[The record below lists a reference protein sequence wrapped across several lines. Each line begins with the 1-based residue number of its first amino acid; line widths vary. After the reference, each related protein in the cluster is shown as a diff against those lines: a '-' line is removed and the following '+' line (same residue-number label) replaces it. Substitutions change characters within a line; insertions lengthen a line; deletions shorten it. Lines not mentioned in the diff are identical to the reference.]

1 MNTVCSENQCT
12 GCMACLETCSRDA
25 IRIIDQLKNYN
36 AVIDGNKCINCGACH
51 RVCQNNEPVKAT
63 EPIAWYQGW
72 SKSEE
77 QRKTSS
83 SGGFAATLI
92 ERFIEDDGIVCSCV
106 FEEGV
111 FGFDFADSKNDIAK
125 FVGSKYVKSNPVGI
139 YKKIRSLL
147 REGRKVLFIG
157 LPCQVAAV
165 KSFIGEHLSSNLYL
179 VDLICHGSPS
189 PKHIEQFLRESGYQL
204 KDLETVSFRKKD
216 VFRVMQNEHY
226 VENPGVYDCYTLAF
240 LNCIN
245 YTENCYSC
253 KYAKLERVS
262 DITIGDS
269 WGSELSKNE
278 QGKGISLA
286 LCQTEKGIN
295 LLKKSNVV
303 LFPVDKETA
312 IAHNHQL
319 ERPSQMPKNYD
330 AFFKALQEKK
340 TYKDAVKIALP
351 RTYRNQQIKKLLIK
365 IKAIPIGGVQNKRNP
380 ERPELK

>member
-1 MNTVCSENQCT
+1 MNTVCGENQCT

-36 AVIDGNKCINCGACH
+36 AVIDSNKCIECGACH
-51 RVCQNNEPVKAT
+51 RVCQNNEPVEAI

-72 SKSEE
+72 SRSEE
-77 QRKTSS
+77 QRKMSS

-92 ERFIEDDGIVCSCV
+92 EQFVEDGGIACSCV
-106 FEEGV
+106 FKDGV
-111 FGFDFADSKNDIAK
+111 FGFDFANSKNDIAK
-125 FVGSKYVKSNPVGI
+125 FVGSKYVKSNPIGI

-147 REGRKVLFIG
+147 REGHKVLFIG

-165 KSFIGEHLSSNLYL
+165 KSFVSGHLSDNLYL

-189 PKHIEQFLRESGYQL
+189 PKHIERFLREAGCQL

-216 VFRVMQNEHY
+216 VFRIMQNEHY
-226 VENPGVYDCYTLAF
+226 IENPGVYDCYTLAF

-269 WGSELSKNE
+269 WGSELAKDE
-278 QGKGISLA
+278 QEKGISLA
-286 LCQTEKGIN
+286 LCQTKKGIN
-295 LLKKSNVV
+295 LLEKSNVV

-319 ERPSQMPKNYD
+319 ERPSQMPKTYD

-365 IKAIPIGGVQNKRNP
+365 IKAIPIGGGYRISVIPKDPN
-380 ERPELK
+380 

>member
-1 MNTVCSENQCT
+1 MNTVCGENQCT

-36 AVIDGNKCINCGACH
+36 AVIDSNKCIDCGACH
-51 RVCQNNEPVKAT
+51 RVCQNNEPIKAV
-63 EPIAWYQGW
+63 EPLAWYQGW
-72 SKSEE
+72 SRSEE
-77 QRKTSS
+77 QRRTSS

-92 ERFIEDDGIVCSCV
+92 EQFVEDGGIVCSCV
-106 FEEGV
+106 FKDGV
-111 FGFDFADSKNDIAK
+111 FGFDFAESKNDIAK

-165 KSFIGEHLSSNLYL
+165 KSFIGEHLGGNLYL

-189 PKHIEQFLRESGYQL
+189 PKHIEQFLGESGYQL
-204 KDLETVSFRKKD
+204 KDLDTVSFRKKD
-216 VFRVMQNEHY
+216 VFRIMQNEHY
-226 VENPGVYDCYTLAF
+226 IENPGVYDCYTLAF

-253 KYAKLERVS
+253 KYAKGERVS

-269 WGSELSKNE
+269 WGSELSNE
-278 QGKGISLA
+278 EQRKGISLA

-303 LFPVDKETA
+303 LFPVNKETA

-319 ERPSQMPKNYD
+319 ERPSQMPETYD
-330 AFFKALQEKK
+330 AFFKALREKK
-340 TYKDAVKIALP
+340 TYKEAVKIALP
-351 RTYRNQQIKKLLIK
+351 RTYWNQQIKKFLIK
-365 IKAIPIGGVQNKRNP
+365 IRAIPIGGGT
-380 ERPELK
+380 E